1 MNRTLGKLVLVALSA
16 FALAACTTSPAKP
29 APAPEPVVQKST
41 VDLMLE
47 IRKKELELE
56 RTEQMAWLKYAAE
69 SDSDMVK
76 GFIMGRSAAAAPRA
90 SSGGSSTTQMVL
102 QAKAQADEVALR
114 REEMAERNSF
124 WNRGLQL
131 YDRAERLVMFSQG
144 LKFRKFEINSAN
156 SQERYRLDTVRGA
169 QADGF
174 AAGSDAT
181 ISGVTAG
188 HSTTLGG
195 ISAGAN
201 AAATGARTVQPVA
214 DDTATETP
222 AE

>member
-1 MNRTLGKLVLVALSA
+1 MKRLFSILIAASALALSA
-16 FALAACTTSPAKP
+16 CSTSLAKP
-29 APAPEPVVQKST
+29 APAPEPVVQKTT

-56 RTEQMAWLKYAAE
+56 RTEQMAWLKFAAE
-69 SDSDMVK
+69 SDNDMVK
-76 GFIMGRSAAAAPRA
+76 GFVMGRSAAAAPRA

-102 QAKAQADEVALR
+102 RAQAQADEVALR
-114 REEMAERNSF
+114 REEMAERNSL

-174 AAGSDAT
+174 AAGSGAT
-181 ISGVTAG
+181 LNGVNAG

-201 AAATGARTVQPVA
+201 AAATGARAVQPVP
-214 DDTATETP
+214 DDTTTAETP

>member
-1 MNRTLGKLVLVALSA
+1 MKRLFSTLILIAASALALS
-16 FALAACTTSPAKP
+16 ACTTSPAKP
-29 APAPEPVVQKST
+29 APAPEPVVQKTT

-90 SSGGSSTTQMVL
+90 SSGGGNTTQMVL
-102 QAKAQADEVALR
+102 QAQAQADEVALR
-114 REEMAERNSF
+114 REEMAERNSL

-131 YDRAERLVMFSQG
+131 YDRAERLVLFSQG
-144 LKFRKFEINSAN
+144 LKFRKFEINTAN
-156 SQERYRLDTVRGA
+156 EQERYRLDTVRGA

-174 AAGSDAT
+174 AAGSGAT
-181 ISGVTAG
+181 LGGVTAG
-188 HSTTLGG
+188 HNTTLSGF
-195 ISAGAN
+195 
-201 AAATGARTVQPVA
+201 AAARQPAPTAPPA
-214 DDTATETP
+214 DETTETP

>member
-1 MNRTLGKLVLVALSA
+1 MKRLFSTLILIAASALALS
-16 FALAACTTSPAKP
+16 ACTTSPAKP
-29 APAPEPVVQKST
+29 APAPEPVVQKTT

-90 SSGGSSTTQMVL
+90 SSGGGNTTQMVL
-102 QAKAQADEVALR
+102 QAQAQADEVALR
-114 REEMAERNSF
+114 REEMAERNSL

-131 YDRAERLVMFSQG
+131 YDRAERLVLFSQG
-144 LKFRKFEINSAN
+144 LKFRKFEINTAN
-156 SQERYRLDTVRGA
+156 EQERYRLDTVRGA

-174 AAGSDAT
+174 AAGSGAT
-181 ISGVTAG
+181 LGGVTAG
-188 HSTTLGG
+188 HNTTLSGF
-195 ISAGAN
+195 
-201 AAATGARTVQPVA
+201 AAARQPAPTAPA
-214 DDTATETP
+214 DDTTPETP

>member
-1 MNRTLGKLVLVALSA
+1 MKRLFSILIAASALALSA
-16 FALAACTTSPAKP
+16 CSTSPAKP
-29 APAPEPVVQKST
+29 APAPEPVVQKTT

-76 GFIMGRSAAAAPRA
+76 GFIMGRAAGAGPRA
-90 SSGGSSTTQMVL
+90 SSGGSNTTQMVL
-102 QAKAQADEVALR
+102 QAQAQADEVALR
-114 REEMAERNSF
+114 REEMAERNSA

-131 YDRAERLVMFSQG
+131 YDRAERLVLFSQG
-144 LKFRKFEINSAN
+144 LKFKKFEINSAN
-156 SQERYRLDTVRGA
+156 DQERYRLTTVRGA

-174 AAGSDAT
+174 AAGSGAALN
-181 ISGVTAG
+181 GVNAG

-195 ISAGAN
+195 ISAGVN
-201 AAATGARTVQPVA
+201 AVATGARAVQPVP
-214 DDTATETP
+214 DDTATTETP